1 MIEKALLQKY
11 RYFSKLINGAR
22 RGISRSGPG
31 KYSQSYVCGPGHTP
45 LIGSTIGDLIDQGA
59 EKWGNDREAVVS
71 VHQNI
76 RKGFLDIKED
86 ADKFATGLLALGVR
100 PGDRVGI
107 WGPNTYEWYLTQ
119 MAAAKLGAILVN
131 INPAYQPAE
140 LLYCLN
146 KVGVKVVV
154 ASQVFKT
161 QDYYQILTQIMPE
174 LVETSSDLIE
184 SKSVPT
190 LKRIILMSEDPRPG
204 TIPFTTALY
213 AGAGLQTEVDEIKT
227 RIKMDDGANIQFT
240 SGTTGNPKGACLS
253 HHNIVNNAYN
263 IGLRIGYDKKY
274 ARICCCCPL
283 YHTFG
288 CVIGNLNALIHGCT
302 MVLPSLSF
310 DPQASIQAIVDEK
323 CTSVYGTPTMFIDLL
338 DVARQSKPDLS
349 SVHTGIMAGATC
361 PEELCRD
368 VVNELNMKDFV
379 VAYGM
384 TETSP
389 VTFQGFCD
397 DDMELKTSTIGY
409 PADHTE
415 VKVVDEEGQ
424 VVPTG
429 VAGELCTRGYS
440 TMLGYWGDKEKTEEV
455 YKEDGWFHTGD
466 TAVIFENGYGQIVGR
481 MKDMIIRGG
490 ENIYPREIEEFLHSH
505 PDIAEVQVIGVSDR
519 RLGEELAVW
528 VRMRGDAAKELTIQD
543 IKQFC
548 KGRLA
553 HFKIPKYVYFVESFP
568 TTVTGKIQKFKM
580 REVTER
586 WIKENK

>member
-1 MIEKALLQKY
+1 
-11 RYFSKLINGAR
+11 
-22 RGISRSGPG
+22 
-31 KYSQSYVCGPGHTP
+31 
-45 LIGSTIGDLIDQGA
+45 
-59 EKWGNDREAVVS
+59 
-71 VHQNI
+71 
-76 RKGFLDIKED
+76 
-86 ADKFATGLLALGVR
+86 
-100 PGDRVGI
+100 
-107 WGPNTYEWYLTQ
+107 
-119 MAAAKLGAILVN
+119 
-131 INPAYQPAE
+131 
-140 LLYCLN
+140 
-146 KVGVKVVV
+146 
-154 ASQVFKT
+154 
-161 QDYYQILTQIMPE
+161 
-174 LVETSSDLIE
+174 
-184 SKSVPT
+184 
-190 LKRIILMSEDPRPG
+190 
-204 TIPFTTALY
+204 
-213 AGAGLQTEVDEIKT
+213 
-227 RIKMDDGANIQFT
+227 
-240 SGTTGNPKGACLS
+240 
-253 HHNIVNNAYN
+253 
-263 IGLRIGYDKKY
+263 
-274 ARICCCCPL
+274 
-283 YHTFG
+283 
-288 CVIGNLNALIHGCT
+288 
-302 MVLPSLSF
+302 
-310 DPQASIQAIVDEK
+310 
-323 CTSVYGTPTMFIDLL
+323 
-338 DVARQSKPDLS
+338 
-349 SVHTGIMAGATC
+349 
-361 PEELCRD
+361 
-368 VVNELNMKDFV
+368 
-379 VAYGM
+379 
-384 TETSP
+384 
-389 VTFQGFCD
+389 
-397 DDMELKTSTIGY
+397 MELKTSTIGY